1 MIRNNLLKSLD
12 FERFY
17 GLQKK
22 IEKKIKKNCIF
33 FLTSDLGHDI
43 INKV

>member
-22 IEKKIKKNCIF
+22 IEKKIKKIAF
-33 FLTSDLGHDI
+33 FS
-43 INKV
+43 

>member
-1 MIRNNLLKSLD
+1 MIRNNLLKSFD

-22 IEKKIKKNCIF
+22 IKKSCIF
-33 FLTSDLGHDI
+33 FLTSDLGHGI
-43 INKV
+43 IYEV